1 MNNVPENRMLT
12 DEQLKAALL
21 DILVRFDAY
30 CRAHDLSY
38 SLMAG
43 TLLGAVRHKG
53 FIPWDDDI
61 DVGMARPIVEKLI
74 AQKDEFEAATG
85 LRIEGYQG
93 LPLEDAP
100 FPKVVDPTIVVQP
113 DKERR
118 RSHLWVDLYIVDAF
132 PDDDAEL
139 ADVVERVAHLQ
150 KAMMFLASTPE
161 SGRTLGRR
169 LLKHLATP
177 VASSN
182 APLARY
188 GRKLTA
194 IALERPY
201 GSTRHVGSLVWGLG
215 GKTERIGYDGFEQKI
230 ELEFEGHSFMVMS
243 NWEEYL
249 TSLHWGDSWKWLPPE
264 DQRVSHGITAWRE
277 ERAVQS

>member
-1 MNNVPENRMLT
+1 MLT

-21 DILVRFDAY
+21 DILVRFDGY
-30 CRAHDLSY
+30 CRAHDLPY

-61 DVGMARPIVEKLI
+61 DVGMARPVVEEFI
-74 AQKDEFEAATG
+74 AQKDAFEAVTG
-85 LRIEGYQG
+85 LRVEGYQG
-93 LPLEDAP
+93 LPLADAP
-100 FPKVVDPTIVVQP
+100 FPKIVDPAIAVQP
-113 DKERR
+113 AKERR
-118 RSHLWVDLYIVDAF
+118 SSHLWVDLYVIDAF

-139 ADVVERVAHLQ
+139 DDVVERVTRLQ
-150 KAMMFLASTPE
+150 KTLMFLTSTPK
-161 SGRTLGRR
+161 SGRTKGRR

-177 VASSN
+177 AASSG
-182 APLARY
+182 ALIAHY
-188 GRKLTA
+188 SRKLTA

-215 GKTERIGYDGFEQKI
+215 GKTERIGYDGFEHKV
-230 ELEFEGHSFMVMS
+230 ELEFEGRSFMAMS

-249 TSLHWGDSWKWLPPE
+249 DSLHFRSWRELPPVE
-264 DQRVSHGITAWRE
+264 RRVSHGIVAWRE
-277 ERAVQS
+277 EGTERL